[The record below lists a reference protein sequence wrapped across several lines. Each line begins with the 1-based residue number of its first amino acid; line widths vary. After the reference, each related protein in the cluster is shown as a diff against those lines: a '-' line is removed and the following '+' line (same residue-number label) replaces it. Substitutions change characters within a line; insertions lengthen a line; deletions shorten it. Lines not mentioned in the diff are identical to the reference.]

1 MGMTLVNLAPGV
13 WTSTEILRLRGFRF
27 PVRVGVFQ
35 LGDGSL
41 MVVSPT
47 PRIGKLAA
55 EISALGPVSAIVEP
69 NALHHLGLPAARAAF
84 PGARTFGPRGLARK
98 ISGQPLPE
106 PLVDAPG
113 VPWSGAV
120 ELVTVEGMPQ
130 PEETVLFHRPSR
142 TLWVTDLAFNV
153 RTSDHLPTR
162 LFMRLNG
169 AYGRFSHSRI
179 ARTMVRDRGALRRTI
194 DRLLVLAPGRLLP
207 AHGDPVETDATR
219 VLADAFAHLPA
230 C

>member
-13 WTSTEILRLRGFRF
+13 WTSAEILRLPGIRF
-27 PVRVGVFQ
+27 PVRVGVLR

-41 MVVSPT
+41 MLVSPT
-47 PRIGKLAA
+47 PRIGELAA

-69 NALHHLGLPAARAAF
+69 NALHHLGLAAARAAF
-84 PGARTFGPRGLARK
+84 PAARSFGSPRLAAK
-98 ISGQPLPE
+98 ISCQPLPE
-106 PLVDAPG
+106 PLVDGPRM
-113 VPWSGAV
+113 PWSGSV
-120 ELVTVEGMPQ
+120 ELVPVEGMPRR
-130 PEETVLFHRPSR
+130 EETVLFHRSSR

-169 AYGRFSHSRI
+169 AYGRLAHSRS
-179 ARTMVRDRGALRRTI
+179 ARAMVRDRRALRRTL
-194 DRLLVLAPGRLLP
+194 DRLLALAPERLLP
-207 AHGDPVETDATR
+207 AHGDPVEADATR